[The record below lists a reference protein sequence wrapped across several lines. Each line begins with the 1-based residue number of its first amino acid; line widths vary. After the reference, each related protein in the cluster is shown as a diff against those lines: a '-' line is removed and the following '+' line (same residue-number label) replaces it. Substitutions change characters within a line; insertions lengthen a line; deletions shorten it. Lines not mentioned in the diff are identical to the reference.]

1 MGIIDN
7 KDVREAFKK
16 EAGSLIKK
24 IKINLS
30 RIDNAPRLTL
40 HASRIFRLF
49 RYAHTLKGISGTC
62 GYYRIEAAA
71 KSMAE
76 IFRAAKDG
84 KLEISPGDKASIKK
98 NINVCEKLLKHGLTL
113 TETRTNA
120 DSPR

>member
-30 RIDNAPRLTL
+30 RIDNAPRSTL

-49 RYAHTLKGISGTC
+49 RHAHTLKGIAGTC
-62 GYYRIEAAA
+62 GHYGIEAAA
-71 KSMAE
+71 EPIVE

-84 KLEISPGDKASIKK
+84 PLEISPKDKVLVKK
-98 NINVCEKLLKHGLTL
+98 NLNVCEKLLK
-113 TETRTNA
+113 RTNNELLIE
-120 DSPR
+120 